1 MSIQIC
7 LIKKLF
13 VNNRYM
19 TEYIFNSEKR
29 NNEVELSNAIISL
42 FRTKKPVIICVGSD
56 LVVGDSLGPYI
67 GTKLLESLDDVIV
80 YGTLKH
86 PITAKEIKTI
96 HEKIKE
102 IHPASKIL
110 VIDAAL
116 GNEDEVGL
124 IKVKNKGLK
133 PGLGVEKDLPE
144 IGDVSILGIVG
155 TYSKN
160 KNKDLLNTRFNLI
173 YNISNT
179 IIKATISAIN
189 TINSTEKE
197 SNILN

>member
-1 MSIQIC
+1 MI
-7 LIKKLF
+7 
-13 VNNRYM
+13 M
-19 TEYIFNSEKR
+19 TEFIFNTEKR
-29 NNEVELSNAIISL
+29 NNEFELSSAIVSL
-42 FRTKKPVIICVGSD
+42 FQTKKPVIICVGSD

-67 GTKLLESLDDVIV
+67 GTKLLEKLDNVIV

-116 GNEDEVGL
+116 GREDEVGL

-133 PGLGVEKDLPE
+133 PGLGVKKDLPE

-155 TYSKN
+155 AYSQNKTKN
-160 KNKDLLNTRFNLI
+160 LNQARFNLI
-173 YNISNT
+173 YNIANT
-179 IIKATISAIN
+179 IIKGVEHALKTIHDI
-189 TINSTEKE
+189 EKE
-197 SNILN
+197 SNNLN